1 MITAATP
8 VAAVQAYLAAIPTV
22 VDAVSADGTGP
33 YIFQYDDF
41 RGVKGTGNIAL
52 VVSASG
58 SWTTPNQNNTMQFP
72 RILIEAYADVSR
84 DPITHDMTRPDGQEK
99 AQVLLQVVTKVLHRP
114 QGGGLPG
121 IAVGVD
127 GLRVLGSLR
136 LGEPTYPALPD
147 GDGVIVGTVD
157 FGLVIA

>member
-8 VAAVQAYLAAIPTV
+8 VAAVQAYLASLTAV
-22 VDAVSADGTGP
+22 VDAVSADATGP

-41 RGVKGTGNIAL
+41 RGVKGTGNVAL
-52 VVSASG
+52 VISANG

-72 RILIEAYADVSR
+72 RILVEAYADVSR
-84 DPITHDMTRPDGQEK
+84 DPTTHDMTRPDGQEK
-99 AQVLLQVVTKVLHRP
+99 AQILLQVVTKVLHRP

-121 IAVGVD
+121 VAVGAD

-157 FGLVIA
+157 FGLVVA